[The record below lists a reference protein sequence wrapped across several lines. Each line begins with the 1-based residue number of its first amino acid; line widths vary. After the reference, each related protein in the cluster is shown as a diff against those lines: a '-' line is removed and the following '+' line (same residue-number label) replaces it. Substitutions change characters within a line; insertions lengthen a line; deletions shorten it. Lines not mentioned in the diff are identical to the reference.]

1 MATDGRITAQGKE
14 DFMRMRAKWALI
26 NCFSVLTLMCF
37 GYPGASWGAPSGKI
51 VIAQGGE
58 PTTLD
63 PHMHAENYA
72 FATIRQV
79 YDHLIS
85 RVIKDGKLQ
94 HLPMLA
100 TSWEAIND
108 TTWVFHL
115 RKGVKF
121 HNGEDLNAEAV
132 KFSLD
137 RILNPEQKA
146 KYRWALTF
154 IDRVE
159 IVDAFTI
166 KITTKVPAPTLITN
180 LAYMATIVPPK
191 YFREKGDTFVATNPV
206 GTGPFKFVRWK
217 KGDELVFEANE
228 NYWAGPPNLKTVIF
242 RPIPE
247 DATRVAALLGGDV
260 DIVIK
265 VPSHMVAMVN
275 NSRRAKI
282 INTPSALGTH
292 VHLDSLRKGPL
303 QDRRVRQA
311 INYAVDKESII
322 KHVLEGYGQA
332 MGTPLSPSHSGYDPA
347 IKPYP
352 YDPDKAKSLLKEA
365 GYGDGFAIT
374 FNSPSGRYVKDKEF
388 AEAIVG
394 QLSKVGI
401 KVNLQLHEW
410 GNYMAKI
417 YSPDGAGPMWTVGWA
432 STFDADGV
440 LTPLLGCGQ
449 QLSRYCNKEF
459 DALLEQAR
467 SSIDQK
473 KRERLYSQALKLV
486 HDDAAWLFMH
496 IVVDSYGVSNRVQ
509 NWEPTPDEGT
519 ALYMYGASVKD

>member
-1 MATDGRITAQGKE
+1 MKGTAKFIVAICLCAIYLACLGH
-14 DFMRMRAKWALI
+14 
-26 NCFSVLTLMCF
+26 
-37 GYPGASWGAPSGKI
+37 PGESWSAPRGKI
-51 VIAQGGE
+51 VIAQGGD

-100 TSWEAIND
+100 TSWEATND
-108 TTWVFHL
+108 TTWIFHL

-121 HNGEDLNAEAV
+121 HNGEEFNAEAV
-132 KFSLD
+132 KYTID
-137 RILNPEQKA
+137 RILNPDQKA
-146 KYRWALTF
+146 RWRWALAF

-159 IVDAFTI
+159 IADPYTVRI
-166 KITTKVPAPTLITN
+166 ITKTPAPTLITN
-180 LAYMATIVPPK
+180 LAYVAAIVPPK
-191 YFREKGDTFVATNPV
+191 YFKEKGDPYVATNPV

-228 NYWAGPPNLKTVIF
+228 NYWAGPPSLKTLIF
-242 RPIPE
+242 KPIPE
-247 DATRVAALLGGDV
+247 DSTRVAALLGGDV
-260 DIVIK
+260 DIIIK
-265 VPSHMVAMVN
+265 TPSHMVPTVN
-275 NSRRAKI
+275 NSKRAKI
-282 INTPSALGTH
+282 INTPSALATN
-292 VHLDSLRKGPL
+292 VHFDTLKTGPL
-303 QDRRVRQA
+303 QDKRVRQA

-332 MGTPLSPSHSGYDPA
+332 LATPVSPSHFGYDPA

-352 YDPDKAKSLLKEA
+352 YDPEKAKALLKEA
-365 GYGDGFAIT
+365 GFGDGLTLT

-394 QLSKVGI
+394 QLAKVGI
-401 KVNLQLHEW
+401 NVKLEVHEW
-410 GNYMAKI
+410 GNYMAKT
-417 YSPDGAGPMWTVGWA
+417 YSPEGLGPMWTIGWA

-449 QLSRYCNKEF
+449 QLSRHCNKEF
-459 DALLEQAR
+459 DSLLEQAR
-467 SSIDQK
+467 STIDQK
-473 KRERLYSQALKLV
+473 KRERLYSQALKFV
-486 HDDAAWLFMH
+486 HDEALWLFMH
-496 IVVDSYGVSNRVQ
+496 IVIDSYGMSNRVQ
-509 NWEPTPDEGT
+509 NWQPTPDEGT
-519 ALYMYGASVKD
+519 ALYMYGVSVKD